1 MHTSVNL
8 KPQIESQLSKDITEA
23 LELCSQTAF
32 ECEYKIFLIGGV
44 VRDLFLNK
52 PVKDID
58 ITVEGN
64 AIRFCHHLVNKNLCK
79 IVQVQDNLKTA
90 KVVFNNGVEIDFAS
104 TRQEFYPKRGHLPV
118 VSKIGCTLEE
128 DVFRRDFTINS
139 LAISLNENNYGDVID
154 YVGGVKDL
162 EQKTLKVLH
171 DNSFY
176 EDPSRI
182 IRGLKFA
189 ARFDLHR
196 DEHTRELQDKYLETQ
211 LNDDISWARI
221 KSELKQT
228 FSLNIARAFD
238 MFIANNTYKLVYAQP
253 VDVKGLE
260 IKNLVD
266 KFNPEHVWLVYLGMV
281 LSDEKIIEALCL
293 TRAEKKIFTDKFYL
307 LNNDLSLMNTN
318 YDIYKFFEKRS
329 TESILIYYLL
339 TGRKEALVYLEK
351 LAPTRV
357 ELCGEDLKKF
367 GIPAGK
373 KIGMMLEE
381 LLKNKLSGNIK
392 TKADEVRF
400 IKSKIK

>member
-1 MHTSVNL
+1 MDKTVNL

-90 KVVFNNGVEIDFAS
+90 KVVFNNGIEIDFAS

-139 LAISLNENNYGDVID
+139 LAISLNENNFGDVID
-154 YVGGVKDL
+154 YVGGVNDL

-266 KFNPEHVWLVYLGMV
+266 KFNPEHVWLVYIGMV

-329 TESILIYYLL
+329 TESILIYHLL

-392 TKADEVRF
+392 TKADEVKF

>member
-1 MHTSVNL
+1 MDKTVNL

-64 AIRFCHHLVNKNLCK
+64 AIRFCHHLVNKNICK

-118 VSKIGCTLEE
+118 VSKIGCTLEQ

-139 LAISLNENNYGDVID
+139 LAISLNENNFGDVID

-260 IKNLVD
+260 IKNLAD

-329 TESILIYYLL
+329 TESILIYHLL

-392 TKADEVRF
+392 TKADEVKF

>member
-1 MHTSVNL
+1 MNKTVNL

-23 LELCSQTAF
+23 LKLCSQTAF

-52 PVKDID
+52 TVKDID

-64 AIRFCHHLVNKNLCK
+64 AIRFCHQLVNKNICK
-79 IVQVQDNLKTA
+79 IAQVQDHLKTA

-171 DNSFY
+171 NNSFY

-196 DEHTRELQDKYLETQ
+196 DEHTRKLQDKYLETQ

-266 KFNPEHVWLVYLGMV
+266 KFNPEHIWLVYLGMV
-281 LSDEKIIEALCL
+281 LNDEKIIEALCL

-329 TESILIYYLL
+329 TESILIYHLL

-400 IKSKIK
+400 IKSKVE

>member
-1 MHTSVNL
+1 MDKTVNL
-8 KPQIESQLSKDITEA
+8 KTQIESQLSKDITEA
-23 LELCSQTAF
+23 LELCSKTAF

-52 PVKDID
+52 QVKDID

-64 AIRFCHHLVNKNLCK
+64 AIRFCHNLANKNLCK

-90 KVVFNNGVEIDFAS
+90 KVIFNNGVEIDFAS

-118 VSKIGCTLEE
+118 ISKFGCTLEE

-139 LAISLNENNYGDVID
+139 LAISLNENNFGDVID

-162 EQKTLKVLH
+162 EKKVLKVLH

-196 DEHTRELQDKYLETQ
+196 DEHTRELQNKYLETQ

-228 FSLNIARAFD
+228 FSLNIPRAFD
-238 MFIANNTYKLVYAQP
+238 MFIANNTYKLVHAQT

-281 LSDEKIIEALCL
+281 LDDQKIIEALCL
-293 TRAEKKIFTDKFYL
+293 TRAEKKIFTDKFHL
-307 LNNDLSLMNTN
+307 LSQELSLMNTN

-329 TESILIYYLL
+329 MESILIYHLL
-339 TGRKEALVYLEK
+339 TGRKEALIYLEK
-351 LAPTRV
+351 LEPTRV

-381 LLKNKLSGNIK
+381 ILKNKLSGNIK

-400 IKSKIK
+400 VKSNIE

>member
-64 AIRFCHHLVNKNLCK
+64 AIRFCHHLVNKNHCK

-266 KFNPEHVWLVYLGMV
+266 KFSPEHIWLVYLGMV

-329 TESILIYYLL
+329 MESILIYYLL

>member
-1 MHTSVNL
+1 MNKFINL
-8 KPQIESQLSKDITEA
+8 TKQIESQLSKDITEV
-23 LELCSQTAF
+23 LKLCSQAAF
-32 ECEYKIFLIGGV
+32 EYEYKIYLIGGV

-64 AIRFCHHLVNKNLCK
+64 AIRFCHELVKENICK
-79 IVQVQDNLKTA
+79 IIQVQENLKTA

-139 LAISLNENNYGDVID
+139 LAISLNENSFGEVID
-154 YVGGVKDL
+154 YVGGIKDL
-162 EQKTLKVLH
+162 EQKILKVLH

-196 DEHTRELQDKYLETQ
+196 DKHTRELQDKYLETQ
-211 LNDDISWARI
+211 LSDDISWARI

-238 MFIANNTYKLVYAQP
+238 MFIANNTYKLVKAKP

-281 LSDEKIIEALCL
+281 LEDEKIINALCF

-307 LNNDLSLMNTN
+307 LNNELNLINTN

-329 TESILIYYLL
+329 TEAVLIYYLL
-339 TGRKEALVYLEK
+339 TERKEALIYLEK

-367 GIPAGK
+367 GVPAGK
-373 KIGMMLEE
+373 KIGIMLEE
-381 LLKNKLSGNIK
+381 LLKNRLSGNIK
-392 TKADEVRF
+392 TKADEVKF
-400 IKSKIK
+400 VKSKVE